1 MGLHWNRGGPEEVKA
16 RSSHW
21 LERRIRA
28 AFIEELD
35 LSKVLKERQRGKASS
50 NPRSLH
56 YSGITQAPLSSLGLE
71 REK

>member
-1 MGLHWNRGGPEEVKA
+1 MGLHRNREGPEEVKA

-28 AFIEELD
+28 GFIEELD
-35 LSKVLKERQRGKASS
+35 LSKVLRERQRGKPSS
-50 NPRSLH
+50 NPQSLH
-56 YSGITQAPLSSLGLE
+56 YSGITQAPFSSLGLE